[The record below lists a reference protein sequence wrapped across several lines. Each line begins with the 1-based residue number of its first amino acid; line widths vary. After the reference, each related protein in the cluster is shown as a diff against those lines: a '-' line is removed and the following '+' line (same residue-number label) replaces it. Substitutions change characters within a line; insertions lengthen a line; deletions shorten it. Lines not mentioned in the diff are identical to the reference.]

1 MSDYYETSLRR
12 YEEELEQ
19 RYQEEYERATNPKV
33 YWRIIAQNDHLLPEW
48 EDYAYSEEE
57 KNELIQSAKDAGLR
71 YSCTRHKEGEQY

>member
-1 MSDYYETSLRR
+1 MSDYYETSLRQ

-19 RYQEEYERATNPKV
+19 RYQEEYERATNPNF
-33 YWRIIAQNDHLLPEW
+33 YWLIITTEW

>member
-1 MSDYYETSLRR
+1 MSDYHEASLRR
-12 YEEELEQ
+12 HEEELERQ
-19 RYQEEYERATNPKV
+19 YQEEYERAQEPAHWWCVVTT
-33 YWRIIAQNDHLLPEW
+33 EW

>member
-1 MSDYYETSLRR
+1 MADYHEASLAR
-12 YEEELEQ
+12 YQKELEQ
-19 RYQEEYERATNPKV
+19 QYKEEYERAKHPNF
-33 YWRIIAQNDHLLPEW
+33 YWFVFTSEW

>member
-1 MSDYYETSLRR
+1 MSDYHETSLRR
-12 YEEELEQ
+12 YEEELDQ
-19 RYQEEYERATNPKV
+19 RYQEEYEKATNPDY
-33 YWRIIAQNDHLLPEW
+33 YWFIITTKW

>member
-1 MSDYYETSLRR
+1 MADYHEASLAR
-12 YEEELEQ
+12 YQKELEQ
-19 RYQEEYERATNPKV
+19 QYKEEYEREKNPNF
-33 YWRIIAQNDHLLPEW
+33 YWLIFTSEW

>member
-1 MSDYYETSLRR
+1 MADYHEASLAR
-12 YEEELEQ
+12 YQKELEQ
-19 RYQEEYERATNPKV
+19 QYKEEYEREKNPNF
-33 YWRIIAQNDHLLPEW
+33 YWFVFTSEW

>member
-1 MSDYYETSLRR
+1 MSDYHEISLRR

-19 RYQEEYERATNPKV
+19 RYQEEYEKATNPNPNF
-33 YWRIIAQNDHLLPEW
+33 YWFIITTEW